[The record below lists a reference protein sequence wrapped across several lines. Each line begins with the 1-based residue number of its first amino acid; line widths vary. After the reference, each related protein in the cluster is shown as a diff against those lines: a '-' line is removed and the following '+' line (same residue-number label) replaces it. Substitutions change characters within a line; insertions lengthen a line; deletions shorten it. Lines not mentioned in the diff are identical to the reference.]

1 MPSIEA
7 IRKFNRHLVEL
18 GGEPSIASARGESIE
33 EPREPQPAAA
43 DSDASAGVGEPDAGG
58 AAAEGAPA
66 GGIGTSAGDEGAGA
80 EDAAAGP
87 RDAGAQDSDVRDP
100 GGGLGAPGEGMAG
113 EGPAAAG
120 APGEGPAGQ
129 GEPAIPDEGDED
141 TGAGIDELS
150 ALLGDE
156 GGQAEAADQS
166 WDEDPFAGIDLDFDE
181 EAAGPSEEAPESEP
195 AGPPE
200 SEEAPESEPTGPPEG
215 EEAPELPPEAEVE
228 EEGGTPGHGIE
239 ADDTE
244 EGATPGFGIEA
255 EDEDLDFSEGFAF
268 EDEPDPGAQDVSDAF
283 DQAAEDPFA
292 GLEGFAEEDAES
304 APDESGAGEEIDEAL
319 AGFDLEEAGDESDED
334 DELFAGLDL
343 EEADE
348 SGDADELELDLEGE
362 PAAETGAPGEP
373 GPQAES
379 APAGEPGA
387 GPAAIEDEQDF
398 DFGGEEA
405 DEGEFGDIDD
415 FSLGDFGAEFGV
427 IHEGE
432 AADEEELN
440 PAAVP
445 GETPPEVEGTDIGPG
460 INLTDRQFQHLK
472 ETLDSVPLNLRI
484 AVEEIIGGGDHTA
497 EEIKPLVDL
506 LVQGASP
513 RRIARVAG
521 GLKGERIRLPANY
534 EVRSGVIFED
544 EKRTFAYQL
553 RYRYLPMARTA
564 LIVGALLA
572 GAIYLAV
579 TYVYR
584 PLYARSLYLQGL
596 EEIAEDRYSVGN
608 EFFADAREVW
618 ESEPWYY
625 RYADAFIGK
634 RQYRLAQQKFDE
646 LLERFPNDREGLL
659 RYGDFESRILGDYAK
674 ADELFDRVL
683 SMDVT
688 DYDGL
693 LGRADNFLRWAD
705 EDPSQFEP
713 ARFHYAR
720 LYELYGATDE
730 IMQRFMRYFVR
741 TDNLGEVEPIVEMFE
756 EQRPDVDINPEI
768 YSETAGYLL
777 DYERIEY
784 VRAMLHRARAQDRAL
799 PDVHYQLARFFGYT
813 GERGQQ
819 EVALNNARNLFPQH
833 EPLSRRRLG
842 MHIDTYTLSGD
853 FYAEGGEYLT
863 AEQYYAEAID
873 RYESA
878 RASDLVDIEER
889 FGRMYSQLGDIY
901 YYQSAE
907 FDAARQMFIAAEQN
921 AYATDSTS
929 YKLGWIAYRNEDYDE
944 AVDRFEAVSNNPHS
958 KNIRYAMANTHYYRG
973 NYFAAQAYL
982 HELLDILQRERA
994 RIGIELDVDGDD
1006 EHRNLIKFKVMANN
1020 NLGVVYH
1027 RLFEQTGDRD
1037 RRGDSL
1043 YHLTNSTQDATNLLR
1058 DPETAVRA
1066 DATDLAYINQ
1076 QYVLFPDQP
1085 YTLRIYRDLPV
1096 DLEDTDFFPA
1106 QL

>member
-7 IRKFNRHLVEL
+7 IRKFNRHLIEL
-18 GGEPSIASARGESIE
+18 GDEPRIASARGEPIE
-33 EPREPQPAAA
+33 EPREPQAGATA
-43 DSDASAGVGEPDAGG
+43 DARESEAG
-58 AAAEGAPA
+58 AAAPGTPESEPGGSETAPA
-66 GGIGTSAGDEGAGA
+66 EPGA
-80 EDAAAGP
+80 EEGDTDAGP
-87 RDAGAQDSDVRDP
+87 
-100 GGGLGAPGEGMAG
+100 
-113 EGPAAAG
+113 
-120 APGEGPAGQ
+120 
-129 GEPAIPDEGDED
+129 
-141 TGAGIDELS
+141 GIDELS
-150 ALLGDE
+150 ALLAGEE
-156 GGQAEAADQS
+156 GEPAGAAGEFSED
-166 WDEDPFAGIDLDFDE
+166 DPFAGIDLDFGDE
-181 EAAGPSEEAPESEP
+181 AEGAADEFEGDVGEAAGEAPEEGAGEAAPADEP
-195 AGPPE
+195 APAGEPEAPAEPPPDTDEGEPE
-200 SEEAPESEPTGPPEG
+200 S
-215 EEAPELPPEAEVE
+215 
-228 EEGGTPGHGIE
+228 GI
-239 ADDTE
+239 DFD
-244 EGATPGFGIEA
+244 
-255 EDEDLDFSEGFAF
+255 DEDLDFSGGFSF
-268 EDEPDPGAQDVSDAF
+268 EDEPGPGTDEVSDAF
-283 DQAAEDPFA
+283 DRAAEDPFA
-292 GLEGFAEEDAES
+292 GLEGLEEEDADAAAVES
-304 APDESGAGEEIDEAL
+304 SAEGEEGDDEAL
-319 AGFDLEEAGDESDED
+319 AGFDLEEGGEESDEALAGFDVEEGAEESDED

-343 EEADE
+343 EEPGEAGEEGEADE
-348 SGDADELELDLEGE
+348 EEEFQLDLEGE
-362 PAAETGAPGEP
+362 PESPGEAAPP
-373 GPQAES
+373 GEAVPEGELEPTGEQAPTDEAGVEAELPQEPEGGPEPEGAE
-379 APAGEPGA
+379 E
-387 GPAAIEDEQDF
+387 EDF
-398 DFGGEEA
+398 DFGGEE
-405 DEGEFGDIDD
+405 DEGDFADIDD

-427 IHEGE
+427 IEEGE
-432 AADEEELN
+432 EPDEEELN
-440 PAAVP
+440 PAVVP
-445 GETPPEVEGTDIGPG
+445 SETPPEAEETDIGPG
-460 INLTDRQFQHLK
+460 INLTDRQFEHLK
-472 ETLDSVPLNLRI
+472 ETLDSLPLNLRI

-506 LVQGASP
+506 LVQGAAP
-513 RRIARVAG
+513 KRIARVAG

-544 EKRTFAYQL
+544 EKRTFAYRL

-596 EEIAEDRYSVGN
+596 EEIAGDRYTVGN
-608 EFFADAREVW
+608 EFFREAREVW

-625 RYADAFIGK
+625 RFADAFIGK
-634 RQYRLAQQKFDE
+634 RQYRLAQQKFDD

-659 RYGDFESRILGDYAK
+659 RYGDFESRILGDYPK
-674 ADELFDRVL
+674 ADRLFDRVL
-683 SMDVT
+683 EMDVT

-713 ARFHYAR
+713 ARLHYAR
-720 LYELYGATDE
+720 LFEQYGATDE

-741 TDNLGEVEPIVEMFE
+741 TDNLGEVEPLVEMFE
-756 EQRPDVDINPEI
+756 EERPNVEIDPEI

-777 DYERIEY
+777 DYERIDY
-784 VRAMLHRARAQDRAL
+784 IRPMLRRAREQDRTL
-799 PDVHYQLARFFGYT
+799 PDVHYQLARFFGFT

-819 EVALNNARNLFPQH
+819 ETALRNARNLFPQH

-853 FYAEGGEYLT
+853 FYADGGEYLT
-863 AEQYYAEAID
+863 AEQYYVEAID

-878 RASDLVDIEER
+878 RASDLLDIEER
-889 FGRMYSQLGDIY
+889 FGRMYAQLGDIY

-907 FDAARQMFIAAEQN
+907 FDAAREQFIAAEQN

-944 AVDRFEAVSNNPHS
+944 AVDRFESVSNNPHA

-973 NYFAAQAYL
+973 NYFASQAYL
-982 HELLDILQRERA
+982 HELIDILQRERA
-994 RIGIELDVDGDD
+994 RIGIELNVDGDD
-1006 EHRNLIKFKVMANN
+1006 DHRNLIKYKVMANN

-1066 DATDLAYINQ
+1066 DATDLAHVNQ

-1106 QL
+1106 QM